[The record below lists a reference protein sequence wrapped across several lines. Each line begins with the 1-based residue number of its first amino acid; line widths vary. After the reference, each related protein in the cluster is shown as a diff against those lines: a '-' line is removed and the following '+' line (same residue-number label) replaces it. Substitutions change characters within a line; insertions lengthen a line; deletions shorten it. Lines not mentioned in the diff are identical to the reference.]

1 VFIYPVSLTLPSV
14 SLLSKLALPFHK
26 LRGTRVQHT
35 EEKRARSRAREER
48 DRKGEREGEK
58 KRGRAFCYFRDTV
71 KSCQSVPRP
80 ADGENRNR
88 KVVIRI
94 SARSASGIVDRSP
107 SAISVSRDV
116 PSERDMIQRYNISP
130 MQEFDADVNFSVNG
144 IWTFRDI
151 L

>member
-1 VFIYPVSLTLPSV
+1 VRDP
-14 SLLSKLALPFHK
+14 A
-26 LRGTRVQHT
+26 
-35 EEKRARSRAREER
+35 RAREER
-48 DRKGEREGEK
+48 GKKGERERERGE
-58 KRGRAFCYFRDTV
+58 AFCYFRDTV
-71 KSCQSVPRP
+71 KSRQSVPRP

-116 PSERDMIQRYNISP
+116 PSKRDMIQRYDISLI
-130 MQEFDADVNFSVNG
+130 QEFAADVNFSVNG
-144 IWTFRDI
+144 LWTFRDI